1 MRGHPDGFQSGERE
15 AGSPEGEHKGALLSV
30 TERVEQAKDLTVFC
44 QAWNAGIMIM
54 DR

>member
-1 MRGHPDGFQSGERE
+1 MRGHPGGFQSGERGS
-15 AGSPEGEHKGALLSV
+15 GSPKGEQKGALLNV
-30 TERVEQAKDLTVFC
+30 TELEQAEDLTVFC

>member
-1 MRGHPDGFQSGERE
+1 MDFRVEKERQGEQ
-15 AGSPEGEHKGALLSV
+15 KGALLNV
-30 TERVEQAKDLTVFC
+30 TERVEQAEDLTVFC